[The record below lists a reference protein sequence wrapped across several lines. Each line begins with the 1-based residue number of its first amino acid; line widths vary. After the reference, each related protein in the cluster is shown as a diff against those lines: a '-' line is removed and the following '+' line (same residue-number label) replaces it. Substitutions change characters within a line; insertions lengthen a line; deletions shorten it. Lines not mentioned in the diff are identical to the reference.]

1 MPVNN
6 KITTL
11 LCVLPITAI
20 VGLYQLPVIENT
32 ANKYELGIDVNEQ
45 LPYSK
50 DFQQSLEEQK
60 ISLLSYLD
68 QPIYP
73 EIQIKKPDLQLASMQ
88 VQSTIKK
95 ESIIE
100 HSIEPTLQ
108 NNAQVET
115 SQNISEVEHPVNSV
129 CVDKCKILMLGDSV
143 MGDVSFALQRLIKQ
157 KQSNWE
163 VINAHK
169 VSSGLSNQNY
179 YNWPATAKKLIEQ
192 YKPDYTYVL
201 IGTNDAQSFA
211 SNGKGYA
218 FGKNDWI
225 NEYGNRVQKIT
236 ELLANNHGQ
245 WGWIQLPVVRE
256 NGFNN
261 KLQVIRN
268 IQQNNTKEH
277 FILTEEVFGKVSNN
291 ETIDMKLRANDGI
304 HLNATGANKLAK
316 LIYEKIKPQ
325 EQF

>member
-1 MPVNN
+1 MSINH
-6 KITTL
+6 KTKTL
-11 LCVLPITAI
+11 LCIIPITI
-20 VGLYQLPVIENT
+20 LVGLYQLPVVENT
-32 ANKYELGIDVNEQ
+32 ANKYDLGIDINEKF
-45 LPYSK
+45 PYSK
-50 DFQQSLEEQK
+50 DFQQSLEEEK

-68 QPIYP
+68 QPIY
-73 EIQIKKPDLQLASMQ
+73 IQSSEKKSNIHLASMQ
-88 VQSTIKK
+88 VQKIDEIISHK
-95 ESIIE
+95 EEIIQPNIIAN
-100 HSIEPTLQ
+100 SGLQ
-108 NNAQVET
+108 TNQQTNNV
-115 SQNISEVEHPVNSV
+115 I

-143 MGDVSFALQRLIKQ
+143 MGDVSFALQRLLKQ
-157 KQSNWE
+157 KKSQWE

-218 FGKNDWI
+218 FGKSDWV
-225 NEYGNRVQKIT
+225 NEYGSRVQKIT
-236 ELLANNHGQ
+236 DLLANNNGN

-256 NGFNN
+256 SGFNN

-277 FILTEEVFGKVSNN
+277 FILTENVFGKVDNN
-291 ETIDMKLRANDGI
+291 TNIDMKLRANDGI

-316 LIYEKIKPQ
+316 MIYEKIKPK
-325 EQF
+325 EEI

>member
-1 MPVNN
+1 MPANK

-11 LCVLPITAI
+11 LCILPITAL
-20 VGLYQLPVIENT
+20 VGLYQLPVVENT
-32 ANKYELGIDVNEQ
+32 ANKYELGIDINEKI
-45 LPYSK
+45 PYSK

-68 QPIYP
+68 QPIYNDSNMQKSN
-73 EIQIKKPDLQLASMQ
+73 IQLANMQ
-88 VQSTIKK
+88 IHPISKK
-95 ESIIE
+95 ELVYTNSSQVILQ
-100 HSIEPTLQ
+100 PTE
-108 NNAQVET
+108 QVET
-115 SQNISEVEHPVNSV
+115 ITQLPQMHTPVACIN
-129 CVDKCKILMLGDSV
+129 KCKILMLGDSV
-143 MGDVSFALQRLIKQ
+143 MGDVSFALQRLVKQ
-157 KQSNWE
+157 KKSDWE

-236 ELLANNHGQ
+236 DLLTNNHGQ

-277 FILTEEVFGKVSNN
+277 FILTEEVFGKVNNN
-291 ETIDMKLRANDGI
+291 ETIDMKLRSNDGI

-316 LIYEKIKPQ
+316 LIFDKIKPQ
-325 EQF
+325 ENI